1 MAFNTALSGLQA
13 AAASLNVTGNNIANA
28 STTGFKASV
37 AEFGDVYA
45 NSVLGG
51 GSNAIGNGVALA
63 DVEQNFAQGNLSFTS
78 NALDLAINGNG
89 FFIVSSQGQQL
100 YTRNGAFGVDN
111 TGNLV
116 DNSGAILQG
125 FPASAS
131 GAISGQLANLR
142 VVTDNLPPI
151 QTTDVNG
158 LLNLDSREVPPAVT
172 PFDPTDQNT
181 YNHATSISIFDSQG
195 NDHVM
200 TKFFVK
206 NQANP
211 AAVPPV
217 PENQWTMYIQIDGR
231 DVGRPGA
238 TVGPPTTGGT
248 APSATTT
255 PTRQSFTVNFTE
267 DGALSSTDPAT
278 MVIDGW
284 VPVDANGNYNG
295 TELPGA
301 DDALPATPPT
311 TSNFTIDLSG
321 TTQFGSVFA
330 VNDINQNGFATGL
343 LTGVDIAGTGGVFA
357 RYTNG
362 QSRLLGQVGLA
373 NFSNVEGLSPQGN
386 TQWAET
392 FDSGNPVVGTP
403 GSASLGVLQSG
414 ALEESNVD
422 LSAELV
428 SLILAQRNYQANARA
443 IETESAVTQAILQ
456 IR

>member
-28 STTGFKASV
+28 STTGFKTSV

-51 GSNAIGNGVALA
+51 GSNAIGNGVSLT
-63 DVEQNFAQGNLSFTS
+63 DVEQNFAQGNLTFTNNS
-78 NALDLAINGNG
+78 LDLAVNGNG
-89 FFIVSSQGQQL
+89 FFIVNNQGQQL

-111 TGNLV
+111 RGNVV

-125 FPASAS
+125 FPASAT

-142 VVTDNLPPI
+142 VVTDNLPPV
-151 QTTDVNG
+151 QTANVDG
-158 LLNLDSREVPPAVT
+158 LLNLDSREVPPTVT
-172 PFDPTDQNT
+172 PFDPVDQNT
-181 YNHATSISIFDSQG
+181 YNHATSLSIFDSQG
-195 NDHVM
+195 NSHVM
-200 TKFFVK
+200 TQFFVK
-206 NQANP
+206 NAT
-211 AAVPPV
+211 PV
-217 PENQWTMYIQIDGR
+217 NSWTMYVQVDGN

-248 APSATTT
+248 TPTGASTIASAT
-255 PTRQSFTVNFTE
+255 RQAFTVNFTE
-267 DGALSSTDPAT
+267 DGALQSTSPAT

-284 VPVDANGNYNG
+284 VPRDSTGAYNG
-295 TELPGA
+295 SELPGA
-301 DDALPATPPT
+301 DDATATTPPS
-311 TSNFTIDLSG
+311 TSNFVIDLTG

-330 VNDINQNGFATGL
+330 VNDISQDGFATGL
-343 LTGVDIAGTGGVFA
+343 LTGVDISRTGEVFA

-362 QSRLLGQVGLA
+362 QSRILGQVGLA
-373 NFSNVEGLSPQGN
+373 NFSNTEGLSPQGA

-392 FDSGNPVVGTP
+392 FESGNPVVGTP
-403 GSASLGVLQSG
+403 GSASLGVIQSG